1 MILEKFADS
10 EFTKYVNN
18 MEIFVKSSLF
28 EQAEAFMHFS

>member
-1 MILEKFADS
+1 MIVEKFADS

-18 MEIFVKSSLF
+18 MEILAKSSLF